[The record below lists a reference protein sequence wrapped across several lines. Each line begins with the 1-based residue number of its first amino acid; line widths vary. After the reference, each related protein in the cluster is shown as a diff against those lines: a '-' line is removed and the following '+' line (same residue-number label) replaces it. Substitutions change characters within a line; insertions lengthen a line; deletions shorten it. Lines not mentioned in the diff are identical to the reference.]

1 MPPRA
6 EPPSLPAA
14 PPPDLRQ
21 CLRIGLLLLAALGL
35 ALSLQAVLLFHKE
48 RDLLTGITVSRIGL
62 LAEQIHSSF
71 QRASANGL
79 QLGEFRA
86 LAARLP
92 ALAASAQD
100 VTAIQ
105 VLDEDGRRLFATG
118 PTDLP
123 VPSPPRAARGLWH
136 ATAPLGYMWI
146 GRTLQD
152 STGESVGS
160 VLIAVR
166 SAALDARIEAARAVA
181 GPRLALTLGL
191 VAVALPVLLV
201 LAMRLPGPFS
211 LRRRILG
218 AALCLATAGSL
229 HLSLAALPSFS
240 ERLAPALDDKAHA
253 LACFLSTR
261 IDAALA
267 LGIPFERLNGVEAY
281 FTDALAQHPEVLALR
296 LQGPTHRYAASRPGE
311 AGHALEVPISAGV
324 RATGATLVTVTD
336 AGVVARE
343 LRALAVDLA
352 IVFLVALV
360 LFNEALCAIL
370 GSARFAAGPRE
381 RLGPARL
388 AVFLLILAEEL
399 TRAFLPVHIRAL
411 VAQTAAEDALT
422 GPLVGL
428 PISAYMASFALLTPF
443 AGHWAVRFGVARTF
457 ALGAGLSAAGFLG
470 AMAGGG
476 YGAFVAARCL
486 CAAGYAIGTLA
497 IQQHFLS
504 TATASER
511 TRALALFVG
520 AVQTAAICGS
530 PVGGLLAERFG
541 ATAVFAAAAAMSGL
555 AFLVQRLAVPVAPPA
570 AGAPA
575 PRLLPLLT
583 RGRVVI
589 PLLTAALP
597 AKVVLAGFLFYLVP
611 LALAGA
617 DYSPASTGRA
627 MMLYFVLVAAA
638 NPLASWL
645 SDRFGWQRSL
655 VIAGGLVIGAGGVL
669 GLLDRIET
677 LFAGIVALGLGTG
690 LSAAALQALASRDGP
705 AAIVLLRTVERL
717 GAVIGPLFVGSLLAV
732 TAWGGAMATVGAT
745 MLVATLAFALWARA
759 AASLDTPDKEPS

>member
-21 CLRIGLLLLAALGL
+21 WLRIGLLLLAALGL

-79 QLGEFRA
+79 QLAEFRA
-86 LAARLP
+86 LATRLP

-211 LRRRILG
+211 LRRRVLG

-324 RATGATLVTVTD
+324 RATGATLVAVTD

-352 IVFLVALV
+352 IVFLREGSLARADRY
-360 LFNEALCAIL
+360 FEAEL
-370 GSARFAAGPRE
+370 ARFPNSVKAH
-381 RLGPARL
+381 
-388 AVFLLILAEEL
+388 FN
-399 TRAFLPVHIRAL
+399 RAL
-411 VAQTAAEDALT
+411 LQLHEEDFDGAAVIVGVLQTRLPETLELKARNIVIDAEQEVTIRSGTAGMRLRED
-422 GPLVGL
+422 GDVELVGEHGIE
-428 PISAYMASFALLTPF
+428 P
-443 AGHWAVRFGVARTF
+443 
-457 ALGAGLSAAGFLG
+457 
-470 AMAGGG
+470 
-476 YGAFVAARCL
+476 
-486 CAAGYAIGTLA
+486 
-497 IQQHFLS
+497 
-504 TATASER
+504 
-511 TRALALFVG
+511 
-520 AVQTAAICGS
+520 
-530 PVGGLLAERFG
+530 
-541 ATAVFAAAAAMSGL
+541 
-555 AFLVQRLAVPVAPPA
+555 
-570 AGAPA
+570 
-575 PRLLPLLT
+575 
-583 RGRVVI
+583 
-589 PLLTAALP
+589 
-597 AKVVLAGFLFYLVP
+597 
-611 LALAGA
+611 
-617 DYSPASTGRA
+617 
-627 MMLYFVLVAAA
+627 VAAA
-638 NPLASWL
+638 PGEQLTDDRVEAGRTGNEDPGQGMQYFIGDSRGRTLRHDLYL
-645 SDRFGWQRSL
+645 S
-655 VIAGGLVIGAGGVL
+655 
-669 GLLDRIET
+669 
-677 LFAGIVALGLGTG
+677 
-690 LSAAALQALASRDGP
+690 
-705 AAIVLLRTVERL
+705 
-717 GAVIGPLFVGSLLAV
+717 
-732 TAWGGAMATVGAT
+732 
-745 MLVATLAFALWARA
+745 
-759 AASLDTPDKEPS
+759 